1 MDRLRSPIE
10 LVMSDTINLGSIK
23 PDHIFDGGSLDC
35 GSGLILLIREHML
48 KVPENGI
55 FEMRSKE
62 PTVKSDLPPWCRMVG
77 LEYLGSI
84 EGDVIT
90 RFFIR
95 RTVNTVEEVKSLEKD
110 KTRAKDYEWRARIR
124 STGSLKSTVYCR
136 NFSIDVGQPASFE
149 ASDKHPSAVEYL
161 LAALAG
167 DLTTGFASE
176 CAKSGLNVDDIEMT
190 ISGKLHNILAH
201 LGLEEG
207 DPSFA
212 SIEMKL
218 FVSSFD
224 DQEKVREAWDRT
236 FQRSPLAS
244 TLKKSVE
251 LKSKLSIL

>member
-1 MDRLRSPIE
+1 MNGRIDLAS
-10 LVMSDTINLGSIK
+10 VK
-23 PDHIFDGGSLDC
+23 PDHIFDGGDLDC
-35 GSGLILLIREHML
+35 GSGLILLIRENML
-48 KVPENGI
+48 RVPEQGI

-84 EGDVIT
+84 EGDGFT

-95 RTVNTVEEVKSLEKD
+95 RTVNAAEEAKSLEKD
-110 KTRAKDYEWRARIR
+110 KNRAKDYEWRARVR

-136 NFSIDVGQPASFE
+136 NFSMEVGQPASFE

-167 DLTTGFASE
+167 DLTTGFATE

-190 ISGKLHNILAH
+190 VNGKLNNILAH
-201 LGLEEG
+201 LGLEDG

-218 FVSSFD
+218 FISSFD
-224 DQEKVREAWDRT
+224 DQAKVREAWDRT
-236 FQRSPLAS
+236 LKRSPLAA
-244 TLKKSVE
+244 TLKKAVD
-251 LKSKLSIL
+251 LKIKLSIL

>member
-1 MDRLRSPIE
+1 
-10 LVMSDTINLGSIK
+10 MSDNINLGSIQ
-23 PDHIFDGGSLDC
+23 PDHVFDGGSLDC

-48 KVPENGI
+48 MVPENGM
-55 FEMRSKE
+55 FEMRSSE
-62 PTVKSDLPPWCRMVG
+62 PTVRNDLPPWCRMVG

-84 EGDVIT
+84 EGDGFT

-95 RTVNTVEEVKSLEKD
+95 RTVNAAEEVKSLEND
-110 KTRAKDYEWRARIR
+110 KSRAKEYEWRARVR

-149 ASDKHPSAVEYL
+149 ESDKHPSAVEYL

-167 DLTTGFASE
+167 DLTTGFATE
-176 CAKSGLNVDDIEMT
+176 CAKCGLNVDDIEMT
-190 ISGKLHNILAH
+190 INGKLNNVLAH
-201 LGLEEG
+201 LGLEDG

-224 DQEKVREAWDRT
+224 DEAKVREAWDRT
-236 FQRSPLAS
+236 FKRSPLAS
-244 TLKKSVE
+244 TLKKSVA
-251 LKSKLSIL
+251 LKVKLSIL

>member
-1 MDRLRSPIE
+1 MDPHRSPIE
-10 LVMSDTINLGSIK
+10 PVMSENIDLGSIQ
-23 PDHIFDGGSLDC
+23 PDHVFDGGSLDC

-48 KVPENGI
+48 MVPENGM
-55 FEMRSKE
+55 FEMRSSE
-62 PTVKSDLPPWCRMVG
+62 PTVKNDLPPWCRMVG
-77 LEYLGSI
+77 LEYLGSV
-84 EGDVIT
+84 EGDGFA
-90 RFFIR
+90 RYFIR
-95 RTVNTVEEVKSLEKD
+95 RTVNAAEELKSLEKD
-110 KTRAKDYEWRARIR
+110 KSRAKEYEWRARVR

-149 ASDKHPSAVEYL
+149 ESDKHPSAVEYL

-167 DLTTGFASE
+167 DLTTGFATE
-176 CAKSGLNVDDIEMT
+176 CAKCGLKVDDIEMT
-190 ISGKLHNILAH
+190 IGGKLNNVLAH

-224 DQEKVREAWDRT
+224 DEAKVREAWDRT

-251 LKSKLSIL
+251 LKVKLSIL